1 MPRINLSNYFMI
13 TTTEIAPAPALA
25 PFIRC
30 YVYREFDTERFDLV
44 KPWHAS
50 HETLLIIN

>member
-1 MPRINLSNYFMI
+1 MI

-30 YVYREFDTERFDLV
+30 YVFREFDTERFDLV